1 MKAPGFGIESSSTE
15 GLPVP
20 SYDDFTIQ
28 TLISVP
34 DSNKSGTVTGCFNSY
49 LGLRF
54 SLFLNS
60 VSWESYG
67 FWERELILLSCIE
80 DLAPPSVT
88 AM

>member
-1 MKAPGFGIESSSTE
+1 MKALGFGIGSYSLE

-34 DSNKSGTVTGCFNSY
+34 ESNKPGTVTGCFNSY

-60 VSWESYG
+60 MSWE
-67 FWERELILLSCIE
+67 
-80 DLAPPSVT
+80 P
-88 AM
+88 